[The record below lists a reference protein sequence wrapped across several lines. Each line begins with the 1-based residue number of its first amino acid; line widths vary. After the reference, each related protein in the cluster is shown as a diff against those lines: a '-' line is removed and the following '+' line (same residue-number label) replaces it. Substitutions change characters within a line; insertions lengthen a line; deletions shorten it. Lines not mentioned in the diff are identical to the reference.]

1 MTTSHVCDFVW
12 RSLRDLGL
20 FEGKDM
26 TMRSINAQQTSWD
39 GAPIVGNP
47 PEIVVAVPT
56 QNGRGAREF
65 LGVRRSWRG
74 LSCPCNVFSVVEQ
87 ESLGQRA
94 GRGSSYNRVVHLTND
109 NICQVRF
116 LEDAKQ
122 QGPKW
127 LKVCL
132 FGLFL
137 K

>member
-1 MTTSHVCDFVW
+1 MGRVQGNSWGSGDPGGGSHVW
-12 RSLRDLGL
+12 
-20 FEGKDM
+20 
-26 TMRSINAQQTSWD
+26 Q
-39 GAPIVGNP
+39 
-47 PEIVVAVPT
+47 
-56 QNGRGAREF
+56 
-65 LGVRRSWRG
+65 
-74 LSCPCNVFSVVEQ
+74 VFSVAEQ
-87 ESLGQRA
+87 ESLGQKP
-94 GRGSSYNRVVHLTND
+94 GRGSSYNCVVHLTND